1 MTLFG
6 IRVRIRLLS
15 PIFFLLMIAFS
26 GARAVFP
33 PLTALAVH
41 EFSHL
46 ICAVCL
52 KTHIDEI
59 ELMPF
64 GAAIRLYALWEIAP
78 ARLMAIALA
87 GPIANLLITSLLSL
101 LIFFCPHLS
110 SALSPFLFSN
120 LAIALINLLP
130 ALPLDGGRFLCA
142 LLALKIKRSRSIGIG
157 ILLGRVLGVILI
169 LSSIYTCIEAHSF
182 PLQPFLA
189 SVYLF
194 ASGEQEKRNSEGA
207 WIRSIMLNPISV
219 QPVRRPGVLM
229 VQRNTPLLECVG
241 AVRPGEDALFAVLS
255 EEKKILAFL
264 SLSQVVFALKEK
276 SAGSISDVLQNPAC
290 KIF

>member
-26 GARAVFP
+26 GASAVFP

-78 ARLMAIALA
+78 ARLMSDA
-87 GPIANLLITSLLSL
+87 SLLVSRADATL
-101 LIFFCPHLS
+101 LVLQPRKM
-110 SALSPFLFSN
+110 
-120 LAIALINLLP
+120 
-130 ALPLDGGRFLCA
+130 PLKA
-142 LLALKIKRSRSIGIG
+142 LLR
-157 ILLGRVLGVILI
+157 
-169 LSSIYTCIEAHSF
+169 
-182 PLQPFLA
+182 
-189 SVYLF
+189 
-194 ASGEQEKRNSEGA
+194 
-207 WIRSIMLNPISV
+207 
-219 QPVRRPGVLM
+219 
-229 VQRNTPLLECVG
+229 
-241 AVRPGEDALFAVLS
+241 
-255 EEKKILAFL
+255 
-264 SLSQVVFALKEK
+264 
-276 SAGSISDVLQNPAC
+276 
-290 KIF
+290 